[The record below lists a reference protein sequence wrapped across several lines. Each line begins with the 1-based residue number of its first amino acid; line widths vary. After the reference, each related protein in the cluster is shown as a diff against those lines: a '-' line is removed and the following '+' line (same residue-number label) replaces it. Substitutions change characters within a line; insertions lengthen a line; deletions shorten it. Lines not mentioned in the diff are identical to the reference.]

1 MKVNWPERIWVNSPV
16 RLFVQRQETLF
27 FKKLRGMEPDA
38 SCLEIGCG
46 RGAAVELIIKAF
58 GPRRIHASDID
69 PEMIR
74 MAAFKE
80 APRHKG
86 RVLHLVADAQ
96 YLPYPDRCMD
106 AVFNYGI
113 IHHLENWGLGIR
125 EVARVLK
132 IGGGF
137 YFEEIYPPLYAN
149 FLFRRILA
157 HPKENRF
164 HGFEYRA
171 ALKDCRLHL
180 LPGYKENRFGIVGV
194 AVKEEEFDPKDS
206 LRYNGCCSRL
216 TSSDAE
222 AYAGQQ

>member
-1 MKVNWPERIWVNSPV
+1 MKVNWPERMWVNSPV
-16 RLFVQRQETLF
+16 RLFVQRQETRF
-27 FKKLRGMEPDA
+27 FQKLRGIEPDA

-46 RGAAVELIIKAF
+46 RGAAVGLIIKAF

-74 MAAFKE
+74 TAVLRE
-80 APRHKG
+80 ATRHKG

-96 YLPYPDRCMD
+96 HLPYPDRCMD

-113 IHHLENWGLGIR
+113 IHHLEDWRLGIT

-132 IGGGF
+132 KGGGF

-149 FLFRRILA
+149 FLFRRIVA

-164 HGFEYRA
+164 HSSEYRT
-171 ALKDCRLHL
+171 ALKDSGLRL
-180 LPGYKENRFGIVGV
+180 LPQYKESRFGILGV
-194 AVKEEEFDPKDS
+194 AVKEGE
-206 LRYNGCCSRL
+206 L
-216 TSSDAE
+216 TEKLLSGITNLIPA
-222 AYAGQQ
+222 

>member
-27 FKKLRGMEPDA
+27 FKKLRGMESDA

-58 GPRRIHASDID
+58 GPRLIHASDID

-74 MAAFKE
+74 MAVLKQ
-80 APRHKG
+80 APRRRG

-96 YLPYPDRCMD
+96 HLPYPDQCMD

-113 IHHLENWGLGIR
+113 IHHLENWRLGIS
-125 EVARVLK
+125 ELSRVLK
-132 IGGGF
+132 KGGGF

-149 FLFRRILA
+149 FLFRHIVA

-164 HGFEYRA
+164 HSSEYLS
-171 ALKDCRLHL
+171 ALKDSGLRL
-180 LPGYKENRFGIVGV
+180 LPQYKESRFGIVGV
-194 AVKEEEFDPKDS
+194 AVKEEGFDPKVITIS
-206 LRYNGCCSRL
+206 LDRTGRF
-216 TSSDAE
+216 
-222 AYAGQQ
+222 

>member
-27 FKKLRGMEPDA
+27 FKKLREMEPDA

-69 PEMIR
+69 PGMIR
-74 MAAFKE
+74 MAVLKE
-80 APRHKG
+80 VPRHKG

-113 IHHLENWGLGIR
+113 IHHLENWRLGIS

-132 IGGGF
+132 KGGGF

-149 FLFRRILA
+149 FLFRHILA

-164 HGFEYRA
+164 HSSEYRA
-171 ALKDCRLHL
+171 ALKDSRLRL
-180 LPGYKENRFGIVGV
+180 LPRYKENRFGIVGV
-194 AVKEEEFDPKDS
+194 AVKEEGVDLEDP
-206 LRYNGCCSRL
+206 LRYN
-216 TSSDAE
+216 
-222 AYAGQQ
+222 

>member
-27 FKKLRGMEPDA
+27 LKKLREMEPDA

-69 PEMIR
+69 PGMIR
-74 MAAFKE
+74 MAVLKE
-80 APRHKG
+80 VPRHKG

-96 YLPYPDRCMD
+96 HLPYPDRCMD

-113 IHHLENWGLGIR
+113 IHHLEDWRLGIS

-132 IGGGF
+132 KGGGF

-149 FLFRRILA
+149 FLFRNILA

-164 HGFEYRA
+164 HSSEYRA
-171 ALKDCRLHL
+171 ALKDSRLRL
-180 LPGYKENRFGIVGV
+180 LPRYKENRFGIVGV
-194 AVKEEEFDPKDS
+194 AVKEEGVDLEDP
-206 LRYNGCCSRL
+206 LRYN
-216 TSSDAE
+216 
-222 AYAGQQ
+222 

>member
-27 FKKLRGMEPDA
+27 FKKLREMEPDA

-69 PEMIR
+69 PGMIR
-74 MAAFKE
+74 MAVLKKV
-80 APRHKG
+80 PRHKG

-96 YLPYPDRCMD
+96 YLPYPDRRMD

-113 IHHLENWGLGIR
+113 IHHLEDWRLGIS

-132 IGGGF
+132 KGGGF

-149 FLFRRILA
+149 FLFRNILA

-164 HGFEYRA
+164 HSSEYRA
-171 ALKDCRLHL
+171 ALKDSRLRL

-194 AVKEEEFDPKDS
+194 AVKEEGVDLEDP
-206 LRYNGCCSRL
+206 LRYN
-216 TSSDAE
+216 
-222 AYAGQQ
+222 

>member
-27 FKKLRGMEPDA
+27 FKKLREMEPDA

-46 RGAAVELIIKAF
+46 RGAAVELISQTF

-74 MAAFKE
+74 MAVLKE
-80 APRHKG
+80 VPRHKG

-113 IHHLENWGLGIR
+113 IHHLENWRLGIS

-132 IGGGF
+132 KGGGF

-149 FLFRRILA
+149 FLFRHILA

-164 HGFEYRA
+164 HSPEYRA
-171 ALKDCRLHL
+171 ALKDSRLRL

-194 AVKEEEFDPKDS
+194 AVKEEGVDLEDP
-206 LRYNGCCSRL
+206 LRYN
-216 TSSDAE
+216 
-222 AYAGQQ
+222 